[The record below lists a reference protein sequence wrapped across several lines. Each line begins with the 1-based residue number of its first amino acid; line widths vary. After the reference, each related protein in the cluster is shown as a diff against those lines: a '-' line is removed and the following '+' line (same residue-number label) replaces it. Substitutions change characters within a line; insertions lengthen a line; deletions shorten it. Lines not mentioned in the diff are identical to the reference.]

1 MSKRL
6 NSKDVASMIGGGNP
20 LPSSNPGQIDNGDL
34 IQVRRLKVDLVKA
47 YSGNPRHTSN
57 EKFLE
62 IKDSIAA
69 VGLQQRIHV
78 TKHPSEGWVTAR
90 GGCTRLEA
98 LHALAKEL
106 PARFGEMDFL
116 EVPFKSDIELTIAHL
131 SENIQRSDMTFWDT
145 AIGVMDM
152 KRRFMAI
159 DATAQEMNVNEL
171 AQKLSINGLPI
182 PYKALIDYSFL
193 VESLRS
199 IPNPHQKLITRND
212 IRNELRPH
220 KALLLEFCKTHFAI
234 ESGADFDARYLVAVG
249 QFSDSSEFS
258 AARLI
263 DHINSVF
270 AAELGL
276 DDAELPVILAAFKL
290 DKTAPLQDLLRPSL
304 PTGGGQGDLS
314 EGARQGAHMDLQG
327 AQAAAG
333 GGAGIPPE
341 TGGGMSDAGADDDGS
356 DGGDDDDHRNGSE
369 DDDSDQQSSHESPAR
384 RSPGELTGAPGLQVV
399 SGDRLQRT
407 PVEPNTHQPGAAAA
421 QLSSQS
427 TLDGMS
433 LVERAKDH
441 LQETLQGLAEACG
454 LGLWLN
460 PDDAMPN
467 GFWVELPSEG
477 AVVSSD
483 SILLHGWWFLV
494 HLSGQFSTAIE
505 QVPVDSEYASAL
517 SSEEAWQDAVAQR
530 LAGAVFGG
538 ADFLVTFTTEP
549 AHPLS
554 DLGLKALAAM
564 REWKFQQESQ
574 KQGEQS

>member
-263 DHINSVF
+263 AHINSVF

-276 DDAELPVILAAFKL
+276 EDDGLPVILAAFKL
-290 DKTAPLQDLLRPSL
+290 DKNAPLQDLLRPSL
-304 PTGGGQGDLS
+304 PPGGGQGDIS
-314 EGARQGAHMDLQG
+314 EGAQQGTPMVLQG
-327 AQAAAG
+327 TQAAAR
-333 GGAGIPPE
+333 GGAGIPPG
-341 TGGGMSDAGADDDGS
+341 TGGRTSEAGADDD
-356 DGGDDDDHRNGSE
+356 DGGDEGDDDE
-369 DDDSDQQSSHESPAR
+369 QYVTPESPAR

-407 PVEPNTHQPGAAAA
+407 PVEPNTHQPRAAAA
-421 QLSSQS
+421 QPSSQS

-505 QVPVDSEYASAL
+505 QVPGDSEYASAL

>member
-1 MSKRL
+1 MESLGSIREAYRSKLVRNDVR
-6 NSKDVASMIGGGNP
+6 NSLRPHYILLSEFAEKHFS
-20 LPSSNPGQIDNGDL
+20 IDRNTDFNSRY
-34 IQVRRLKVDLVKA
+34 V
-47 YSGNPRHTSN
+47 
-57 EKFLE
+57 
-62 IKDSIAA
+62 AA
-69 VGLQQRIHV
+69 VGMFA
-78 TKHPSEGWVTAR
+78 PEG
-90 GGCTRLEA
+90 E
-98 LHALAKEL
+98 
-106 PARFGEMDFL
+106 
-116 EVPFKSDIELTIAHL
+116 
-131 SENIQRSDMTFWDT
+131 
-145 AIGVMDM
+145 
-152 KRRFMAI
+152 
-159 DATAQEMNVNEL
+159 
-171 AQKLSINGLPI
+171 
-182 PYKALIDYSFL
+182 YSAD
-193 VESLRS
+193 R
-199 IPNPHQKLITRND
+199 LIT
-212 IRNELRPH
+212 
-220 KALLLEFCKTHFAI
+220 
-234 ESGADFDARYLVAVG
+234 
-249 QFSDSSEFS
+249 
-258 AARLI
+258 
-263 DHINSVF
+263 HINSVF
-270 AAELGL
+270 AADLEL
-276 DDAELPVILAAFKL
+276 DEAEVPVILAAFKL
-290 DKTAPLQDLLRPSL
+290 DKTAPLQDLLSPSL
-304 PTGGGQGDLS
+304 PPGGGQGDLS
-314 EGARQGAHMDLQG
+314 EGTQQGNPMDLQG

-333 GGAGIPPE
+333 GGAGIPPG
-341 TGGGMSDAGADDDGS
+341 TSGGMSDAGADDDGG
-356 DGGDDDDHRNGSE
+356 DGGDDDDHINGSE
-369 DDDSDQQSSHESPAR
+369 EDADHLSSNESPSR

-407 PVEPNTHQPGAAAA
+407 PVEPNTNQSGAAAA
-421 QLSSQS
+421 QPSSQS

-505 QVPVDSEYASAL
+505 QVPGDSEYASAL